1 MVVVRVLGVYYG
13 LGRLARGLPDRIPL
27 HRHWHQCFFSL
38 LLAAFVSFH
47 LLFFFFFTFFSSNLV
62 FSPPSLSLSSQW
74 SASPI
79 SKTAL
84 WRLTGLGFLLA

>member
-47 LLFFFFFTFFSSNLV
+47 LLFFTSHLILFSLPPLSVSLV
-62 FSPPSLSLSSQW
+62 SGQPHPYQ
-74 SASPI
+74 
-79 SKTAL
+79 KQHC
-84 WRLTGLGFLLA
+84 GG